1 VHTAHHSVA
10 LRVKSVLEGEN
21 AEGET
26 MQEASQ
32 EEQNSTL
39 TCSTNDTEAC
49 AERPSR
55 SMPTE
60 VTAHVKPSWDNMGT
74 LSFPEPYSRYR
85 VCAFPTQK
93 PALMPVQ
100 ETGTAEQPPRTAG
113 NTSNTALA
121 PGRLVPASA
130 LLGMHPRGH
139 ARCIA
144 DN

>member
-1 VHTAHHSVA
+1 MRRAAARQGVGMDVRDYEIRRHA
-10 LRVKSVLEGEN
+10 LFFTDAGARALYRQN
-21 AEGET
+21 ARQALLRGNT
-26 MQEASQ
+26 V
-32 EEQNSTL
+32 NGRL
-39 TCSTNDTEAC
+39 Y
-49 AERPSR
+49 RR
-55 SMPTE
+55 
-60 VTAHVKPSWDNMGT
+60 
-74 LSFPEPYSRYR
+74 YSRYR

-100 ETGTAEQPPRTAG
+100 ETGTAEQPPRTTG
-113 NTSNTALA
+113 NNSNTALA